1 MRKKKRTVKITNVD
15 AIRELKLK
23 AIQLNAMNP
32 SNVYIIELDECRE
45 NFGNTALMITKI
57 FKDQGIQ
64 TIVVPARHLKIY
76 KLNK

>member
-23 AIQLNAMNP
+23 AIQLNAMDP
-32 SNVYIIELDECRE
+32 SKVYIIELNVCKES
-45 NFGNTALMITKI
+45 FGNTALMITKI

-64 TIVVPARHLKIY
+64 TIVVPAGHLKIY